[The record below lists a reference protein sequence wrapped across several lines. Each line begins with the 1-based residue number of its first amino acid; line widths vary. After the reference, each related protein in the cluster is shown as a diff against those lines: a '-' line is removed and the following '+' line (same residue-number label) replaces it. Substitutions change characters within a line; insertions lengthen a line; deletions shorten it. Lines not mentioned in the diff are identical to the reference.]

1 MSATQ
6 EVRTVKKSIYSL
18 VLADDV
24 VAAADRLAYELHTSR
39 SNLINQILAEH
50 LSCVT
55 PEMRMQAVFA
65 QMEALAGQF
74 RVLDQTSAHM
84 LSLQSRLDYKYKPT
98 VQYFVELYRVPEKD
112 CAGRLRVQLRTQNAA
127 LLHVL
132 EQFFRLWTALEERY
146 VPAAEGT
153 VYRISPGRLE
163 RSIRDPGVTEEELG
177 ALIGGYVRTFDRYL
191 KAYFSGI
198 AHPQETAAHLE
209 AAFRKEAASM
219 DKVI

>member
-1 MSATQ
+1 M
-6 EVRTVKKSIYSL
+6 KKSIYSL

-24 VAAADRLAYELHTSR
+24 VAEVDRMAYELHTSR

-55 PEMRMQAVFA
+55 PEMRMQAVFSR
-65 QMEALAGQF
+65 MEALTNQF

-98 VQYFVELYRVPEKD
+98 VQYFVELYRTPKEDEV
-112 CAGRLRVQLRTQNAA
+112 GRLRVQLRTQNAA

-146 VPAAEGT
+146 LPTAAGT
-153 VYRISPGRLE
+153 VYRLSPGRLE
-163 RSIRDPGVTEEELG
+163 RTIRNPGVEAEELG
-177 ALIGGYVRTFDRYL
+177 ELIGSYVRFFDRFL
-191 KAYFSGI
+191 KAWFAGI
-198 AHPQETAAHLE
+198 AAPQETAARLE
-209 AAFRKEAASM
+209 TAFRTEVQQMKHA
-219 DKVI
+219 I

>member
-1 MSATQ
+1 M
-6 EVRTVKKSIYSL
+6 KKSIYSL

-65 QMEALAGQF
+65 QMETLAGQF
-74 RVLDQTSAHM
+74 RVLDQTSSHM

-98 VQYFVELYRVPEKD
+98 VQYFVELYRVPEQD
-112 CAGRLRVQLRTQNAA
+112 CAGKLRVQLRTQNAA

-146 VPAAEGT
+146 VPAAAGT

-163 RSIRDPGVTEEELG
+163 RSIRDPGVSEEELG
-177 ALIGGYVRTFDRYL
+177 TLIGGYVRDFDRYL

-209 AAFRKEAASM
+209 AAFCKEAADL

>member
-1 MSATQ
+1 M
-6 EVRTVKKSIYSL
+6 KKSIYSL

-65 QMEALAGQF
+65 QMETLAGQF

-98 VQYFVELYRVPEKD
+98 VQYFVELYRMPEQN
-112 CAGRLRVQLRTQNAA
+112 CAGKLRVQLRTQNAA

-146 VPAAEGT
+146 VPAAKGT

-163 RSIRDPGVTEEELG
+163 RSIRDPGVTEEQLG
-177 ALIGGYVRTFDRYL
+177 RLIGGYVRSFDRYL

-209 AAFRKEAASM
+209 AVFRQEAQAL